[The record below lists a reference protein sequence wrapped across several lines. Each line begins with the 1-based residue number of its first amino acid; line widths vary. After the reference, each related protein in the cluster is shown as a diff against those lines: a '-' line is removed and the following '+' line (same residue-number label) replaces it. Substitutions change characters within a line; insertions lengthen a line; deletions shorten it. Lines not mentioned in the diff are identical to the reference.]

1 MNVFKTVWELGLAAV
16 AVVMLAVLVCVL
28 LDVVRMRRRNRL

>member
-1 MNVFKTVWELGLAAV
+1 MNVLKTVWELGLAAV

-28 LDVVRMRRRNRL
+28 LDVVRTRKRNRL